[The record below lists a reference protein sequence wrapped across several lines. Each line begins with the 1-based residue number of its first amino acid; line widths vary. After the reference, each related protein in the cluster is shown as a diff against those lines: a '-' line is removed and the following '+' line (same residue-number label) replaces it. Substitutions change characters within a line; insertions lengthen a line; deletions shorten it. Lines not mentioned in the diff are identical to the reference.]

1 MKVNICGDF
10 AAIGDGLDAVKNGS
24 ALSPQVVDLFRSS
37 DLNIVNLES
46 PVATDKHAA
55 IRKVGPNISTSAK
68 AVEYLKYCHVNLVT
82 LANNHFYDYGMH
94 GVSETIKTLKE
105 NEIDYIG
112 GGLDPKDISKIYYYE
127 KDGCRIAILNY
138 CETEFSITGTST
150 NTGRGGS
157 NQLNPIGVYKDL
169 QTAKKNS
176 DYRIVICHGGHEGF
190 QLPSPRMKEWY
201 RFFVESGADI
211 VCNHHQHCFSGSEN
225 YKDGMIFYGLGNFFF
240 DDFRPLRNRSSLWN
254 YGYVVALDITN
265 HAGIKPQVIP
275 YKQCLDIKTV
285 SFLSDLETDHFEK
298 DIAGLSAVISDEDK
312 FLLEYNKWCQSMSRD
327 VMTNFSPYSNHIL
340 KALCRRRLLPTFL
353 ISAKCLK
360 LYNIIRCESHREV
373 AMEVLREKSNVNK

>member
-10 AAIGDGLDAVKNGS
+10 AAIGDGLDAVRNGS
-24 ALSPQVVDLFRSS
+24 ALSPQIVDMFMSS

-46 PVATDKHAA
+46 PVATDKRAA
-55 IRKVGPNISTSAK
+55 IHKVGPNISTSAMTV
-68 AVEYLKYCHVNLVT
+68 ALLKHCHVNLVT
-82 LANNHFYDYGMH
+82 LANNHFYDYGIH
-94 GVSETIKTLKE
+94 GVSETIKTLKD

-138 CETEFSITGTST
+138 CETEFSITGTSIH
-150 NTGRGGS
+150 TGHSGS

-211 VCNHHQHCFSGSEN
+211 VCNHHQHCFSGSES
-225 YKDGMIFYGLGNFFF
+225 YKGGMIFYGLGNFFF
-240 DDFRPLRNRSSLWN
+240 DDFRPVRNRSSLWN
-254 YGYVVALDITN
+254 YGYVVAIDITE
-265 HAGIKPQVIP
+265 HGIKPHVVP

-285 SFLSDLETDHFEK
+285 SLLSDLEIVQFKKEM
-298 DIAGLSAVISDEDK
+298 AGLSAVISDDDK
-312 FLLEYNKWCQSMSRD
+312 LLLEFAKWCRSMSGD
-327 VMTNFSPYSNHIL
+327 VMANFSPYSNRIL
-340 KALCRRRLLPTFL
+340 KALCKRRLLPTFL
-353 ISAKCLK
+353 IRAKCLK
-360 LYNIIRCESHREV
+360 LYNTIRCESHREV
-373 AMEVLREKSNVNK
+373 AMEVLREKSNVK